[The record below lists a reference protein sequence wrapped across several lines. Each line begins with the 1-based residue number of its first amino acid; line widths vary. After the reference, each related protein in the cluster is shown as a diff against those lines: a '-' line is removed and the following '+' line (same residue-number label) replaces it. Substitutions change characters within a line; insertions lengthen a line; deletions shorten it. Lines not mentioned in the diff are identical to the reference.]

1 MTPPPL
7 VKCEKCGTVGAK
19 ERMTEEGNHHKRACA
34 LYRPYLLV
42 HCKSCG
48 VGGGPAWIMTSGRHH
63 GWSCPRYSSSTAGA
77 CKFCAFVG
85 EVSMVKN
92 SGPQHVQGCPR
103 FARGNADSPKVAVC
117 RYCGFR
123 DAAES
128 VTGIGDQHS
137 ATCPR
142 SPSRAAAAKK
152 GTEGAS
158 PFGWSLMACFCCGV
172 DTTSEI
178 QEIDVPAEV
187 PKVADKDPA
196 PGVDAEAEDSLQ
208 LPVEAVPG
216 PVV

>member
-1 MTPPPL
+1 
-7 VKCEKCGTVGAK
+7 
-19 ERMTEEGNHHKRACA
+19 
-34 LYRPYLLV
+34 
-42 HCKSCG
+42 
-48 VGGGPAWIMTSGRHH
+48 
-63 GWSCPRYSSSTAGA
+63 
-77 CKFCAFVG
+77 
-85 EVSMVKN
+85 MVKN